1 MTRASLPG
9 LLLAVAACSGAGQP
23 DSPYPPGH
31 VAVSIAVD
39 DTANRVFAGAEL
51 AWKGSFVYDPA
62 TRVAVK
68 DSAWPGP
75 YPALFDDGPWTEGG
89 HEAAGAVAGDH
100 VLGATIFVRAPLTPE
115 EIATYAF
122 YFEYGLIDVNYERP
136 ISEGGLGNGWLWA
149 GPPGSFSI
157 GLLRTAD
164 LMARGMTLP
173 AFGATDL
180 RLTLDLSRLAQGT
193 WDTSAVW
200 IKSDAWSWGLV
211 QLQDDGRKGDASAG
225 DGIFTFVLS
234 EHAGAGRPLLHT
246 GLLRSGQAP
255 EFVWKLGGGL
265 DTLTGEYKSSEGV
278 ALSAGA
284 TAATRPA
291 GGSWTTLPILL
302 CTANGSN
309 QNTCVTVP

>member
-1 MTRASLPG
+1 MTRASLAG
-9 LLLAVAACSGAGQP
+9 LLLAVAACSEAGQP
-23 DSPYPPGH
+23 AGVKPTGYA
-31 VAVSIAVD
+31 AVSIAVD

-51 AWKGSFVYDPA
+51 AWKGSFVYDPT
-62 TRVAVK
+62 TRIAVK
-68 DSAWPGP
+68 DSVWPGP

-89 HEAAGAVAGDH
+89 HEGAGAVAGDH
-100 VLGATIFVRAPLTPE
+100 VLGATIFVKAPATPE
-115 EIATYAF
+115 EVASF
-122 YFEYGLIDVNYERP
+122 LGYFEYGLIDVAYERP
-136 ISEGGLGNGWLWA
+136 IPEGGFGNGWLWA
-149 GPPGSFSI
+149 GPLGSFSI
-157 GLLRTAD
+157 ALLSTRDVT
-164 LMARGMTLP
+164 ARGMTLP

-180 RLTLDLSRLAQGT
+180 RLTLDLSRLDPGD

-211 QLQDDGRKGDASAG
+211 QLLDDGRKGDAAAG

-278 ALSAGA
+278 ALSGGA
-284 TAATRPA
+284 TAATRPP
-291 GGSWTTLPILL
+291 GGSWTALPVLL